1 MSTIEHCINLGLAGD
16 WVARV
21 EYTFFAG
28 RPATRWEPEDAAE
41 VSIDSISIRP
51 DAPITKRGE
60 QWVKLEGDLF
70 DVLADELSGD
80 DGFCEAVGEQE
91 AERDRC
97 AAEDYYDALREE
109 HLLYR
114 EVD

>member
-28 RPATRWEPEDAAE
+28 RPATRWEPEDAAD

-51 DAPITKRGE
+51 DAPAPRQGWT
-60 QWVKLEGDLF
+60 WVQVEGVLF
-70 DVLADELSGD
+70 DTLADLLSGD

-91 AERDRC
+91 AERDLC
-97 AAEDYYDALREE
+97 AAEAYYDALREE
-109 HLLYR
+109 RLLYR